1 MEQRERTMKKGAT
14 KVTAI
19 ALAIAAVMALALCGC
34 ASQGDTSKSD
44 IPAEDRTNAKQVIMA
59 AGDLFT
65 MMAPGPHRCRQP
77 RYHLPERSRLRG
89 ILERAS
95 PIQKGCRPR
104 CAECRD
110 RHRHH
115 RCRGCHSTR
124 GQHSDELPLR
134 HKERHHDRQRQDDY
148 LRCLQGLLG
157 ITVTQYPETYRGE
170 HYGKPVS

>member
-1 MEQRERTMKKGAT
+1 MEQRKRTMKKGAT

-65 MMAPGPHRCRQP
+65 MMDLGLTDAD
-77 RYHLPERSRLRG
+77 
-89 ILERAS
+89 S
-95 PIQKGCRPR
+95 PATISQNDPAF
-104 CAECRD
+104 AEFWSELLQYKKVADLDVQNAEIVTDITAVEAATARED
-110 RHRHH
+110 SAR
-115 RCRGCHSTR
+115 
-124 GQHSDELPLR
+124 DELPLR

>member
-65 MMAPGPHRCRQP
+65 M
-77 RYHLPERSRLRG
+77 
-89 ILERAS
+89 I
-95 PIQKGCRPR
+95 
-104 CAECRD
+104 
-110 RHRHH
+110 
-115 RCRGCHSTR
+115 
-124 GQHSDELPLR
+124 
-134 HKERHHDRQRQDDY
+134 
-148 LRCLQGLLG
+148 
-157 ITVTQYPETYRGE
+157 
-170 HYGKPVS
+170 

>member
-65 MMAPGPHRCRQP
+65 MMDLGLTDAD
-77 RYHLPERSRLRG
+77 
-89 ILERAS
+89 S
-95 PIQKGCRPR
+95 PATISQNDPAF
-104 CAECRD
+104 AEFWSELLQYKKVAD
-110 RHRHH
+110 LDVQNAEIVADITAVERHR
-115 RCRGCHSTR
+115 RETALRRTTR
-124 GQHSDELPLR
+124 YAIKSAT
-134 HKERHHDRQRQDDY
+134 HDRQRQDDY